1 MRLWRICRE
10 IHAASA
16 FSGEGA
22 RLFGGRWNSQGVRA
36 VYTSPSLALAAIETF
51 VHLEPNLRPDDLV
64 SIETELPDNVRMERI
79 DLKSL
84 PRKWYELR
92 DESLRTFGDRW
103 IRAGR
108 TVALHVP
115 SAAIRGEWNV
125 LLNPEHSDFRKLK
138 IQKPNPFEFD
148 LRMYR

>member
-1 MRLWRICRE
+1 MRLWRICRQ
-10 IHAASA
+10 IHAADA

-22 RLFGGRWNSQGVRA
+22 RLFGGRWNSQGVRMI
-36 VYTSPSLALAAIETF
+36 YTSTSLALAAIETF

-64 SIETELPDNVRMERI
+64 SIKAEVPEDVATERL

-84 PRKWYELR
+84 PSKWYELR

-103 IRAGR
+103 IRAGK
-108 TVALHVP
+108 TIALHVP

-125 LLNPEHSDFRKLK
+125 LLNPEHSDFRKVK
-138 IQKPNPFEFD
+138 IEKPNLFQFD
-148 LRMYR
+148 LRMFR

>member
-1 MRLWRICRE
+1 MRVWRICRK
-10 IHAASA
+10 IHAAGA

-22 RLFGGRWNSQGVRA
+22 RLYGGRWNSHGVKM
-36 VYTSPSLALAAIETF
+36 VYSSPSLALAAVETF

-64 SIETELPDNVRMERI
+64 SIEAEIPHDIRTERLE
-79 DLKSL
+79 LSSL

-103 IRAGR
+103 VRAGE
-108 TVALHVP
+108 TVALLVP

-138 IQKPNPFEFD
+138 IEKPKPFEFD
-148 LRMYR
+148 LRMFR